1 MEELETARGQEA
13 LEPASTRRTGPQDAH
28 NSEPSAWFE
37 DPVGLSQDTGRV
49 AELIEGAAA
58 DGARKRGVEER
69 KVLRV
74 RPNEGWICPDRAS
87 SPVRLSQHGGGDVYS
102 GREAAVEVA
111 AQAAGIQTRGA
122 TQIEVA
128 AFAVGTDEAGDDL
141 ELPLIREGFTS
152 EEA

>member
-1 MEELETARGQEA
+1 MEEVDTASGEEA
-13 LEPASTRRTGPQDAH
+13 LEPASTRRAGPQDAH

-37 DPVGLSQDTGRV
+37 DPVGLSHDTGRV

-87 SPVRLSQHGGGDVYS
+87 SPVRFSQHGGGDVYS
-102 GREAAVEVA
+102 DSEAAVEVA
-111 AQAAGIQTRGA
+111 AQAAGIHTRGA
-122 TQIEVA
+122 TQVEVA
-128 AFAVGTDEAGDDL
+128 AFAYGADEAGGDL
-141 ELPLIREGFTS
+141 QLPLGRGG
-152 EEA
+152 